1 MKFEQMK
8 KRLDKNR
15 PMTTISI
22 RFPEDVIDD
31 LKRVAPLRGF
41 SGYQPLVRAYV
52 GQGLRVDIERLEN
65 DTVGAFVES
74 LRKHG
79 VSEEVI
85 TEALGEVSHR

>member
-52 GQGLRVDIERLEN
+52 GQRLRMDLERLQN

-74 LRKHG
+74 LKKHG
-79 VSEEVI
+79 VSEEII
-85 TEALGEVSHR
+85 TEALSEVSQR